1 MLVEPGNE
9 EQKAGRL
16 AVASVAEEK
25 QHEEN
30 TMRDVHIGKRES
42 ETANEA
48 PQYDSSKKLQ
58 IHRRPQPRMCLLD
71 ILRVV
76 RNKIGRSPSSCRRH
90 TKFLRWMLFHE
101 MGGRESRYIKEVK
114 VPEISGEV
122 NGINWLRT

>member
-1 MLVEPGNE
+1 MCRG
-9 EQKAGRL
+9 
-16 AVASVAEEK
+16 EK

-30 TMRDVHIGKRES
+30 IKINVHIGKRGS

-76 RNKIGRSPSSCRRH
+76 RNKIGRSPVHVDDMQISA
-90 TKFLRWMLFHE
+90 LDVFHE
-101 MGGRESRYIKEVK
+101 MGGRESRYIKEVLDWYREK
-114 VPEISGEV
+114 MPKISGEV
-122 NGINWLRT
+122 NGISWLRT